1 MPIENPIPTG
11 DAEADA
17 EIAAI
22 LARGGPTWISAAEAN
37 AEMDRMLADA
47 EAAEDARAF
56 QEWDD
61 LKASGQAATIPH
73 DKARRHLGLPSQQT
87 DASDPGEDD

>member
-1 MPIENPIPTG
+1 VPTENPIPTG

-22 LARGGPTWISAAEAN
+22 LARGGPVWITAAEAN

-47 EAAEDARAF
+47 EAAEDARSF

-61 LKASGQAATIPH
+61 LKASGQATTVPH
-73 DKARRHLGLPSQQT
+73 DEARRHLGLPSRQT
-87 DASDPGEDD
+87 DASDPGEGS

>member
-22 LARGGPTWISAAEAN
+22 LARGGPVWIPADVAN
-37 AEMDRMLADA
+37 AEMDRMLSDA
-47 EAAEDARAF
+47 EAAEDARSF

-61 LKASGQAATIPH
+61 LKASGQAITIPH
-73 DKARRHLGLPSQQT
+73 DEARRQLGLPPRQT
-87 DASDPGEDD
+87 DAGEGK